1 MLHVLE
7 RRVPSASNSKFT
19 PATSQRPTDQISA
32 VDLTTTRLI
41 PVALIRF

>member
-32 VDLTTTRLI
+32 VNLQRRDLF